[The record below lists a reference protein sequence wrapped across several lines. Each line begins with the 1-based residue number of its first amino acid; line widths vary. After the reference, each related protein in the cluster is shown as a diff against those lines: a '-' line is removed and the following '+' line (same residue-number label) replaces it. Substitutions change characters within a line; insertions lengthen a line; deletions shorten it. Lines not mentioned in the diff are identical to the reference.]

1 MSNLEHINL
10 KDLELIVK
18 AAIFLRD
25 KLSDVGR
32 DGPLEKLLSRE
43 IELINGEIS
52 FRRHSDAAEQKSSAP
67 NNS

>member
-1 MSNLEHINL
+1 
-10 KDLELIVK
+10 LIVK

>member
-1 MSNLEHINL
+1 MSNLEHINQ

-52 FRRHSDAAEQKSSAP
+52 FRRHSDEAQQTSTAP